1 MRLAF
6 AFASLIILLGGH
18 QERAVAADH
27 AMARSTFQTS
37 ACAVPVPAD
46 EKIECGNLSVPENRA
61 KPGSRLISLPV
72 MIFRST
78 SATPAPDPVVYLP
91 GGPGLSSIDGRS
103 TGKGNPFLRDRDQI
117 VLEGRGNLFAKPSL
131 ACPQLNTLRADGAT
145 SSQQVAAVGRCRE
158 ALLASGVDLDGY
170 TSAESAADLDDLRRL
185 LGIAQWNLIGFSYG
199 TRLAQTVLALYPR
212 GVRSVVLDSVLPID
226 VNYDEMGATA
236 LQRALDVLFNACAS
250 DVECDTRYP
259 DLRSQF
265 RGLIVRADRQGIRE
279 QGRTLRGRDVVQAVA
294 AGLQQPAVI
303 PTIPKLISEAVS
315 GRLDRWTPL
324 LAVAPSRFNWGLR
337 LSIWCAE
344 EMPFEKPARIAAQS
358 AAAFGLAGIDASTAS
373 AEMCAAWKVTAAS
386 PQANLPVTSDVPTLI
401 LAGEFDPVTPPAW
414 GRRLLR
420 TMANARFVQLP
431 GQAHGAMFNRC
442 GGQLTLAFLRDPRAP
457 LDLDC
462 IAKVQALNFAA
473 D

>member
-1 MRLAF
+1 M
-6 AFASLIILLGGH
+6 
-18 QERAVAADH
+18 
-27 AMARSTFQTS
+27 
-37 ACAVPVPAD
+37 
-46 EKIECGNLSVPENRA
+46 
-61 KPGSRLISLPV
+61 
-72 MIFRST
+72 
-78 SATPAPDPVVYLP
+78 
-91 GGPGLSSIDGRS
+91 
-103 TGKGNPFLRDRDQI
+103 
-117 VLEGRGNLFAKPSL
+117 
-131 ACPQLNTLRADGAT
+131 
-145 SSQQVAAVGRCRE
+145 
-158 ALLASGVDLDGY
+158 
-170 TSAESAADLDDLRRL
+170 
-185 LGIAQWNLIGFSYG
+185 
-199 TRLAQTVLALYPR
+199 
-212 GVRSVVLDSVLPID
+212 
-226 VNYDEMGATA
+226 
-236 LQRALDVLFNACAS
+236 
-250 DVECDTRYP
+250 
-259 DLRSQF
+259 
-265 RGLIVRADRQGIRE
+265 
-279 QGRTLRGRDVVQAVA
+279 
-294 AGLQQPAVI
+294 I